1 MSSSHDLQNLANA
14 SPPADALRLVLET
27 ALDAVVVMGDDGIV
41 AGWNVRAVHMFG
53 WTREEA
59 IGRALA
65 DLIIPERYHA
75 AHRNGL
81 QRYLKSGQAKVLG
94 QRLEVSGVRKNG
106 EEFPVELSIAPI
118 RGARLSFVGF
128 LRDLTERNTLGQA
141 RAEVARMSQRMAMSE
156 MAASIVHEINQPL
169 AAVAANADA
178 GQRWLARERP
188 DIEEARAAFKR
199 IAGDARRANA
209 IIEEIRLMFRHD
221 STVLSAVDVNAVI
234 REVLAL
240 VRGDLE
246 NHRITVDTKLSDGL
260 APVHANPVQLR
271 QVMVNLI
278 TNAIDALSTVAN
290 RQRLLRVGTQ
300 AVKIQD
306 LETQDLKTRDLEPSS
321 LLITV
326 EDTGSGI
333 DPAHAERIFEPFFST
348 KSHGMGMG
356 LSICRSIVEHHGGR
370 LSVAPGRKH
379 GSIFQVTLPTAP
391 PVAAEP
397 AAVTR

>member
-1 MSSSHDLQNLANA
+1 M
-14 SPPADALRLVLET
+14 
-27 ALDAVVVMGDDGIV
+27 
-41 AGWNVRAVHMFG
+41 
-53 WTREEA
+53 
-59 IGRALA
+59 A

-81 QRYLKSGQAKVLG
+81 QRYLKSGQARVLG
-94 QRLEVSGVRKNG
+94 QRIEVSGIRKNG
-106 EEFPVELSIAPI
+106 EEFPLELTITPI

-128 LRDLTERNTLGQA
+128 LRDLTERNALRQA
-141 RAEVARMSQRMAMSE
+141 HAEVARMSQRMAMGE

-221 STVLSAVDVNAVI
+221 GTVLSTVDVNALI
-234 REVLAL
+234 HEAL
-240 VRGDLE
+240 SLMRGDLE
-246 NHRITVDTKLSDGL
+246 NHRITIDTALSSGL
-260 APVHANPVQLR
+260 APVHANAVQLR
-271 QVMVNLI
+271 QVLVNLI
-278 TNAIDALSTVAN
+278 TNAADAMSTVAN
-290 RQRLLRVGTQ
+290 RQRLLRLSTQ
-300 AVKIQD
+300 ALQ
-306 LETQDLKTRDLEPSS
+306 PSI

-326 EDTGSGI
+326 EDSGSGV
-333 DPAHAERIFEPFFST
+333 DPAHADRIFEPFFTT

-370 LSVAPGRKH
+370 LSVAPGGTH
-379 GSIFQVTLPTAP
+379 GSIFQVSLPTAP

-397 AAVTR
+397 AAVTP

>member
-1 MSSSHDLQNLANA
+1 MSSSPDLQNLANA
-14 SPPADALRLVLET
+14 SPPADALRLVLQT
-27 ALDAVVVMGDDGIV
+27 ALDAVVVMGDDGLV
-41 AGWNVRAVHMFG
+41 AGWNAHAVQMFG

-81 QRYLKSGQAKVLG
+81 QRYLKSGQARVLG

-221 STVLSAVDVNAVI
+221 SWVLGAVDVNALI
-234 REVLAL
+234 REVLSL

-260 APVHANPVQLR
+260 APVHANAVQLR

-278 TNAIDALSTVAN
+278 TNAIDAMSTVAN
-290 RQRLLRVGTQ
+290 RQRLLRLGTQ
-300 AVKIQD
+300 AED
-306 LETQDLKTRDLEPSS
+306 PSS

-326 EDTGSGI
+326 EDSGSGV

-370 LSVAPGRKH
+370 LSVAAGRKY
-379 GSIFQVTLPTAP
+379 GSIFQVTLPIAP
-391 PVAAEP
+391 PVAAEA
-397 AAVTR
+397 AAVTP

>member
-1 MSSSHDLQNLANA
+1 MSSSPDLQNLANA

-41 AGWNVRAVHMFG
+41 TGWNVRAVQMFG

-59 IGRALA
+59 IGRPLA

-81 QRYLKSGQAKVLG
+81 QRYLKTGQAQVLG
-94 QRLEVSGVRKNG
+94 RRLEVSGIRKNG

-178 GQRWLARERP
+178 GQRWLTRERP

-221 STVLSAVDVNAVI
+221 STVLGAVDINALI
-234 REVLAL
+234 REVLSL
-240 VRGDLE
+240 VRADLE

-260 APVHANPVQLR
+260 APLHANAVQLR

-278 TNAIDALSTVAN
+278 TNAIDAMSTVAN

-300 AVKIQD
+300 AVK
-306 LETQDLKTRDLEPSS
+306 PSS
-321 LLITV
+321 VLITV
-326 EDTGSGI
+326 EDSGSGV

-379 GSIFQVTLPTAP
+379 GSIFQVTLPIAP

>member
-1 MSSSHDLQNLANA
+1 MSSSPDLQILANA

-41 AGWNVRAVHMFG
+41 AGWNVRAVQMFG

-81 QRYLKSGQAKVLG
+81 QRYLKSGQARVLG

-118 RGARLSFVGF
+118 RSARLSFVGF

-221 STVLSAVDVNAVI
+221 STVLSAVDVNALI
-234 REVLAL
+234 REVLSL

-260 APVHANPVQLR
+260 APVHANAVQLR

-278 TNAIDALSTVAN
+278 NNAIDAMSTVTN
-290 RQRLLRVGTQ
+290 RQRLLRLGTQ
-300 AVKIQD
+300 AVD
-306 LETQDLKTRDLEPSS
+306 PSS

-326 EDTGSGI
+326 EDSGSGV

-370 LSVAPGRKH
+370 LSVAPGRKQ
-379 GSIFQVTLPTAP
+379 GSIFQVTLPIAP

>member
-1 MSSSHDLQNLANA
+1 MSSSPDLQNLANA

-41 AGWNVRAVHMFG
+41 AGWNAHAVQMFG

-94 QRLEVSGVRKNG
+94 QRLEVSGMRKNG

-178 GQRWLARERP
+178 GQRWLTRERP

-221 STVLSAVDVNAVI
+221 STVLSAVDVNALI

-260 APVHANPVQLR
+260 APVHANTVQLR

-278 TNAIDALSTVAN
+278 TNAIDAMSTVAN
-290 RQRLLRVGTQ
+290 RQRLLRLGTQ
-300 AVKIQD
+300 AV
-306 LETQDLKTRDLEPSS
+306 ETQDLEPSS

-326 EDTGSGI
+326 EDSGSGV

-370 LSVAPGRKH
+370 LAVAPGRKH
-379 GSIFQVTLPTAP
+379 GSIFQVTLPIAP

-397 AAVTR
+397 AATAT

>member
-1 MSSSHDLQNLANA
+1 MSSSPDLQNLANA

-41 AGWNVRAVHMFG
+41 TGWNVRAVQMFG

-59 IGRALA
+59 IGRPLA

-81 QRYLKSGQAKVLG
+81 QRYLKTGQAQVLG
-94 QRLEVSGVRKNG
+94 RRLEVSGIRKNG

-178 GQRWLARERP
+178 GQRWLTRERP

-221 STVLSAVDVNAVI
+221 STVLGAVDINSLI
-234 REVLAL
+234 REVLSL
-240 VRGDLE
+240 VRADLE

-260 APVHANPVQLR
+260 APLHANAVQLR

-278 TNAIDALSTVAN
+278 TNAIDAMSTVAN

-300 AVKIQD
+300 AVK
-306 LETQDLKTRDLEPSS
+306 PSS
-321 LLITV
+321 VLITV
-326 EDTGSGI
+326 EDSGSGV

-379 GSIFQVTLPTAP
+379 GSIFQVTLPIAP

>member
-1 MSSSHDLQNLANA
+1 MSSSPDLRNLANA

-41 AGWNVRAVHMFG
+41 TGWNVRAVQMFG

-59 IGRALA
+59 IGRPLA

-81 QRYLKSGQAKVLG
+81 QRYLKTGQAQVLG
-94 QRLEVSGVRKNG
+94 RRLEVSGIRKNG

-178 GQRWLARERP
+178 GQRWLTRERP

-221 STVLSAVDVNAVI
+221 STVLSAVDVNALI
-234 REVLAL
+234 REVLSL

-260 APVHANPVQLR
+260 APVHANAVQLR

-278 TNAIDALSTVAN
+278 TNAIDAMSTVTN

-300 AVKIQD
+300 AVK
-306 LETQDLKTRDLEPSS
+306 PSS

-326 EDTGSGI
+326 EDSGSGV

-379 GSIFQVTLPTAP
+379 GSIFQVTLPIAP

-397 AAVTR
+397 AAVTP

>member
-1 MSSSHDLQNLANA
+1 MSASPDPQEPPNA

-27 ALDAVVVMGDDGIV
+27 ALDAVVVMSDDGIV

-59 IGRALA
+59 IGRAMA

-75 AHRNGL
+75 AHKNGL
-81 QRYLKSGQAKVLG
+81 QRYLKSGQASVLG
-94 QRLEVSGVRKNG
+94 QRIEVSGIRKNG
-106 EEFPVELSIAPI
+106 EEFPLELAIAPI

-128 LRDLTERNTLGQA
+128 LRDLTERNTLREA
-141 RAEVARMSQRMAMSE
+141 RAEVALMSQRMAMGE

-221 STVLSAVDVNAVI
+221 GMTLAALDVNALI
-234 REVLAL
+234 HEAL
-240 VRGDLE
+240 SLMRGDLE
-246 NHRITVDTKLSDGL
+246 NHRVTIDTALSDGL
-260 APVHANPVQLR
+260 APVHANAVQLR
-271 QVMVNLI
+271 QVVVNLI
-278 TNAIDALSTVAN
+278 TNAVEAMSTVPN
-290 RQRLLRVGTQ
+290 RQRLLRLGTH
-300 AVKIQD
+300 ALK
-306 LETQDLKTRDLEPSS
+306 TQDLQPSS

-326 EDTGSGI
+326 EDSGSGV
-333 DPAHAERIFEPFFST
+333 DPAHADRIFEPFFTT

-370 LSVAPGRKH
+370 LSVAPGRQH

-391 PVAAEP
+391 PVAAEA

>member
-1 MSSSHDLQNLANA
+1 
-14 SPPADALRLVLET
+14 
-27 ALDAVVVMGDDGIV
+27 
-41 AGWNVRAVHMFG
+41 MFG

-59 IGRALA
+59 IGRPLA

-81 QRYLKSGQAKVLG
+81 QRYLKTGQAQVLG
-94 QRLEVSGVRKNG
+94 RRLEVSGIRKNG

-178 GQRWLARERP
+178 GQRWLTRERP

-221 STVLSAVDVNAVI
+221 STVLGAVDINALI
-234 REVLAL
+234 REVLSL
-240 VRGDLE
+240 VRADLE

-260 APVHANPVQLR
+260 APLHANAVQLR

-278 TNAIDALSTVAN
+278 TNAIDAMSTVAN

-300 AVKIQD
+300 AVK
-306 LETQDLKTRDLEPSS
+306 PSS
-321 LLITV
+321 VLITV
-326 EDTGSGI
+326 EDSGSGV

-379 GSIFQVTLPTAP
+379 GSIFQVTLPIAP

>member
-1 MSSSHDLQNLANA
+1 MSSSPDLQNLANA

-41 AGWNVRAVHMFG
+41 TGWNVRAVQMFG

-59 IGRALA
+59 IGRPLA

-81 QRYLKSGQAKVLG
+81 QRYLKTGQAQVLG
-94 QRLEVSGVRKNG
+94 RRLEVSGIRKNG

-221 STVLSAVDVNAVI
+221 STVLGAVDINALI
-234 REVLAL
+234 REVLSL
-240 VRGDLE
+240 VRADLE

-260 APVHANPVQLR
+260 APLHANAVQLR

-278 TNAIDALSTVAN
+278 TNAIDAMSTVAN

-300 AVKIQD
+300 AVK
-306 LETQDLKTRDLEPSS
+306 PSS
-321 LLITV
+321 VLITV
-326 EDTGSGI
+326 EDSGSGV

-379 GSIFQVTLPTAP
+379 GSIFQVTLPIAP

>member
-1 MSSSHDLQNLANA
+1 MSSSPDLQNLANA

-41 AGWNVRAVHMFG
+41 TGWNVRAVQMFG

-59 IGRALA
+59 IGRPLA

-81 QRYLKSGQAKVLG
+81 QRYLKTGQAQVLG
-94 QRLEVSGVRKNG
+94 RRLEVSGIRKNG

-178 GQRWLARERP
+178 GQRWLTRERP

-221 STVLSAVDVNAVI
+221 STVLGAVDINALI
-234 REVLAL
+234 REVLSL
-240 VRGDLE
+240 VRADLE

-260 APVHANPVQLR
+260 APLHANAVQLR

-278 TNAIDALSTVAN
+278 TNAIDAMSTVAN

-300 AVKIQD
+300 AVK
-306 LETQDLKTRDLEPSS
+306 PSS

-326 EDTGSGI
+326 EDGGSGV

-379 GSIFQVTLPTAP
+379 GSIFQVTLPIAP